1 MCNSKIPESLKYR
14 QPMRVIF
21 HGDDFGLTSG
31 VNRGI
36 IRSFNEG
43 LLTSA
48 SIIAPGEAAKEAL
61 SLAKDTPGLDMG
73 VHLTLCDERP
83 VRRLRDLSSIIPS
96 GDRLPSRNHLLKIIL
111 LRRIDYRE
119 VEAEWCAQ
127 VNAVLNAGI
136 PISHLDSHQFVHLFP
151 GLIRICLKIVRTY
164 DIPFVRGLIIDPA
177 SLQAGLKRLIQCTGL
192 AVWSRFYASRLL
204 KPFCSTVPSAG
215 FLLSGGKLTR
225 DALLKTLTALQ
236 SKTTARTVE
245 IILHPGTGDAHTLH
259 TYRHWD
265 YDWKSDLE
273 LLTDAGLKNDLALLG
288 IQTSSFENER

>member
-1 MCNSKIPESLKYR
+1 MST
-14 QPMRVIF
+14 
-21 HGDDFGLTSG
+21 G
-31 VNRGI
+31 GI

-61 SLAKDTPGLDMG
+61 SLARDTPGLDMG

-83 VRRLRDLSSIIPS
+83 VRRPRDLSSIIPS
-96 GDRLPSRNHLLKIIL
+96 GDRLPSRNHLLKMIL

-127 VNAVLNAGI
+127 VKAVLNAGI
-136 PISHLDSHQFVHLFP
+136 RISHLDSHQFVHLFP
-151 GLIRICLKIVRTY
+151 GLISICLKIVRTY

-204 KPFCSTVPSAG
+204 KPFCSNRPIGRVSIIGRKANQGCDPQDTDRTPVQDSRPHRRGHSSSWNGRRPYPSYIPSLGLRLEKRPRASHRRRAEKRSG
-215 FLLSGGKLTR
+215 PFGHSNLLL
-225 DALLKTLTALQ
+225 
-236 SKTTARTVE
+236 
-245 IILHPGTGDAHTLH
+245 
-259 TYRHWD
+259 
-265 YDWKSDLE
+265 
-273 LLTDAGLKNDLALLG
+273 
-288 IQTSSFENER
+288 